1 MNRKLKLLTAFLA
14 TSAALAGVAVAASSP
29 AISTGATSSVTAS
42 SAVLHGTVNPNGA
55 TTHYQ
60 FQWGLTTAYGLTS
73 ALKSAGGGTK
83 SVAVTTTADHLI
95 PGTVYHY
102 RLIALN
108 KFGGVTGSDR
118 KFKTGGNPPPDAA
131 TGGPSQ
137 LGSHSATLTAVINPH
152 GENTT
157 WYFQYGLTPFYGSST
172 FGGVVP
178 AGIVPVVVAQ
188 QIQGIESGTF
198 FHYRIVAVHGSSTV
212 TYGADATF
220 LTFPSPRPVPRLR
233 ARTTPRRDRKASFVF
248 TTSGTVSGPKF
259 IPPALACSQNAT
271 VRFYLGKRQV
281 AFSLVPVEP
290 NCTFSAQTVFRHLP
304 GRGSKHRQVQLR
316 VKIHSRG
323 NGYLAPEDA
332 RPETVTL
339 G

>member
-14 TSAALAGVAVAASSP
+14 TSAAFAGVAVAASSP

-73 ALKSAGGGTK
+73 ALKSGGGGTR
-83 SVAVTTTADHLI
+83 SVAVTTTAAHLI

-137 LGSHSATLTAVINPH
+137 LGANSATVTAVINPH

-157 WYFQYGLTPFYGSST
+157 WYFQYGLTPLYGSDT

-178 AGIVPVVVAQ
+178 AGSVPVVVAQ
-188 QIQGIESGTF
+188 QLQGLQAGMF
-198 FHYRIVAVHGSSTV
+198 FHYRIVAIHGSSTV
-212 TYGADATF
+212 TVGADASF
-220 LTFPSPRPVPRLR
+220 LTFPSPRPVPRVR
-233 ARTTPRRDRKASFVF
+233 ARTTPRRDRKGPFVF
-248 TTSGTVSGPKF
+248 TTTGTVSRPSF
-259 IPPALACSQNAT
+259 IPPTLACAQNAT
-271 VRFYLGKRQV
+271 VRVYLGRRQV
-281 AFSLVPVEP
+281 AFSLVPVEA

-316 VKIHSRG
+316 LRIHARG
-323 NGYLAPEDA
+323 NGYLAPSDA
-332 RPETVTL
+332 RSETVTL